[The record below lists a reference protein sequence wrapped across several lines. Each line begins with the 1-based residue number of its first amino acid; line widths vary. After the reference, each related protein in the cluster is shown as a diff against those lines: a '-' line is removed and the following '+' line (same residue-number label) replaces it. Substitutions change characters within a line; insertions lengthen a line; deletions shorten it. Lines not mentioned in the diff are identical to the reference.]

1 MLLDTAHYR
10 SNQLFDHR
18 ARLQQNLSFFI
29 QKSRADLAKVS
40 GEHGLHVAMAK
51 QQWIKQKMEH
61 DQKRI
66 QQFLPSA
73 WGRPVFGTNATQQ
86 YQQRGGI
93 QAVVAGCLADVVD
106 GSLLMLEGQVPN
118 NKFPDF
124 QAPPSHANQ
133 PAAES
138 MQQQIAR
145 SENDM
150 RLQLEQTT
158 TQYQQSE
165 ESRQR
170 AWTKMMKVKAELETL
185 PGGTGRQGYLD
196 MTNYHRVPLPP
207 LRNSQLQQMPQEF
220 APRSNVASFTPPPV
234 PSTSSG
240 SVSKYSAAKVRERMS
255 NDGSVA
261 PVAEPK
267 KDRDGLFVR
276 PAGRTRKGMKW
287 DAVQG
292 IWVPE

>member
-1 MLLDTAHYR
+1 M
-10 SNQLFDHR
+10 
-18 ARLQQNLSFFI
+18 
-29 QKSRADLAKVS
+29 
-40 GEHGLHVAMAK
+40 
-51 QQWIKQKMEH
+51 
-61 DQKRI
+61 
-66 QQFLPSA
+66 
-73 WGRPVFGTNATQQ
+73 
-86 YQQRGGI
+86 
-93 QAVVAGCLADVVD
+93 VAGCLADVVD
-106 GSLLMLEGQVPN
+106 GTLIMLEGKVPN
-118 NKFPDF
+118 NKFAAF

-133 PAAES
+133 QAGES

-145 SENDM
+145 SENEF

-165 ESRQR
+165 EARQR
-170 AWTKMMKVKAELETL
+170 AWTKMMKIKAELETL
-185 PGGTGRQGYLD
+185 SGGTGRQGYLD
-196 MTNYHRVPLPP
+196 MNNYHRIPLPP
-207 LRNSQLQQMPQEF
+207 LRNSQLQQMPQDY
-220 APRSNVASFTPPPV
+220 ASRSNVASFTPPPV
-234 PSTSSG
+234 PGTNSA

-267 KDRDGLFVR
+267 KDKDGLFIR